1 MKTLLVTGGCGFIGS
16 NYIRY
21 VLSEHAEWQIINLDK
36 LTYAGNPENL
46 SNLSRESRYRFVH
59 GDICNVDVVQPLVD
73 EADVVINFAA
83 ETHVDRSILG
93 GAEFV
98 QTNISGTYTLLEC
111 ARVCGVERF
120 LQVSTD
126 EVYGSIE
133 EGLWTEEWPLDPRSP
148 YSASKA
154 SAELLVRAFHVTH
167 GVPILITRCSNNI
180 GPYQYPEKRVPLFV
194 TNAIDDL
201 ALPIYGDGSQ
211 VRDHLYV
218 EDHCSAIN
226 MVLNSGDPGEAY
238 NVGSDNEA
246 TGIDVVRT
254 ILRILDKPETLIE
267 NVADRPGHDARYAL
281 DSSKLRGLGWLPRY
295 DYAEAMQRTVE
306 WYVANQAWWRS
317 IKDSGDFR
325 DYYQRNY
332 GKR

>member
-1 MKTLLVTGGCGFIGS
+1 M
-16 NYIRY
+16 
-21 VLSEHAEWQIINLDK
+21 
-36 LTYAGNPENL
+36 
-46 SNLSRESRYRFVH
+46 
-59 GDICNVDVVQPLVD
+59 
-73 EADVVINFAA
+73 
-83 ETHVDRSILG
+83 
-93 GAEFV
+93 
-98 QTNISGTYTLLEC
+98 
-111 ARVCGVERF
+111 
-120 LQVSTD
+120 
-126 EVYGSIE
+126 
-133 EGLWTEEWPLDPRSP
+133 
-148 YSASKA
+148 
-154 SAELLVRAFHVTH
+154 
-167 GVPILITRCSNNI
+167 
-180 GPYQYPEKRVPLFV
+180 PLFV

>member
-46 SNLSRESRYRFVH
+46 SNLSRDSRYRFVH

-194 TNAIDDL
+194 TNAIDNL
-201 ALPIYGDGSQ
+201 ALPVYGNGSQ
-211 VRDHLYV
+211 IRDHLYV

-226 MVLNSGDPGEAY
+226 VVLNSGELGEAY

-267 NVADRPGHDARYAL
+267 YVSDRPGHDARYAL
-281 DSSKLRGLGWLPRY
+281 DSSKLRELGWLPIC
-295 DYAEAMQRTVE
+295 DYEQAMQRTVE
-306 WYVANQAWWRS
+306 WYVSNEAWWRS